1 MSSQEAVSEH
11 GECPIC
17 HGLMVEFY
25 KVPVEITEILEDGSE
40 KKHIEQ
46 HEVARPCPR
55 CTVQLQAGANT
66 GIPAQFQDAEIEK
79 FDFGIYGVDLSKL
92 RKIIKSYCEQFEMVK
107 ESGKGLYLWSATA
120 GSGKTYL
127 SCCILR
133 TLILQSGIQGR
144 FVTAVD
150 YLAAVGKSY
159 EKGRERG
166 ETDPSAVYRTCS
178 VLVLDDLGTQKNG
191 EWQEQELFRLI
202 DTRLN
207 NGLVTLITSNLP
219 PENLNLNFRI
229 VDRVLKSS
237 IILQM
242 PEVSVRRAQAE
253 REQEK
258 FLSKLLGGGA

>member
-1 MSSQEAVSEH
+1 M
-11 GECPIC
+11 
-17 HGLMVEFY
+17 
-25 KVPVEITEILEDGSE
+25 
-40 KKHIEQ
+40 
-46 HEVARPCPR
+46 
-55 CTVQLQAGANT
+55 
-66 GIPAQFQDAEIEK
+66 
-79 FDFGIYGVDLSKL
+79 
-92 RKIIKSYCEQFEMVK
+92 
-107 ESGKGLYLWSATA
+107 
-120 GSGKTYL
+120 
-127 SCCILR
+127 
-133 TLILQSGIQGR
+133 
-144 FVTAVD
+144 
-150 YLAAVGKSY
+150 
-159 EKGRERG
+159 
-166 ETDPSAVYRTCS
+166 
-178 VLVLDDLGTQKNG
+178 LDDLGTQKNG